1 MSKRFS
7 VHDAKNEEFIQFPRW
22 LISEDKYKGLSND
35 AKVAFALLK
44 DRFRLSIHT
53 FHEGNDS
60 FVDEEGSIYCVY
72 TLKQLMEILNLSD
85 KTVTK
90 AKKELIKVGLLE
102 EVRRG
107 QGKANRYYILNPVF
121 ENDQKKDCETLD
133 TTETRRIYDSK
144 NVNSTSQESENLR
157 GSNKDFS
164 QSDLSNLEEE
174 EYIIRARAKNIAYDI
189 LNDFLQHKK
198 LDQKTI
204 NKTIKH
210 LIELNLDIFLID
222 DVEKQL
228 NHMIEKH
235 SNGERIYDFAKYFA
249 KGLLDLTVQSKVSRE
264 YQEEKLREYE
274 ARKQLVDENPKK
286 FMDWL
291 KA

>member
-22 LISEDKYKGLSND
+22 LITEDKYKGLSND

-60 FVDEEGSIYCVY
+60 FIDEDGSIYCVY
-72 TLKQLMEILNLSD
+72 TLKQLMELLNLSD

-107 QGKANRYYILNPVF
+107 QGKANRYYILNPIF
-121 ENDQKKDCETLD
+121 ENDQKKEIETLD
-133 TTETRRIYDSK
+133 MPKKRKISDSK
-144 NVNSTSQESENLR
+144 NGNFTSQESEILR

-164 QSDLSNLEEE
+164 KSDLSNLEEE
-174 EYIIRARAKNIAYDI
+174 EYIIHARAKNIAYEI
-189 LNDFLQHKK
+189 LNDFLQRKK

-204 NKTIKH
+204 NKIIKH
-210 LIELNLDIFLID
+210 LIELGLDIFLIN

-228 NHMIEKH
+228 NHMVEKH
-235 SNGERIYDFAKYFA
+235 NSGERIYDFAKYFA

-274 ARKQLVDENPKK
+274 SKKQLSDENPKK